1 MTSSTVQVRPM
12 RSTDLASVV
21 AEHQE
26 SLPDGLYAR
35 LGDRFLHTYHSAY
48 LASPGTTGFVAEL
61 GTRPVGF
68 VTGIV
73 STAAHRLAMKEA
85 WPRLAAAAALALL
98 QRPAT
103 LRPALLGPTAV
114 SCLRHSARLLQPD
127 PPCASTATATATATA
142 TGILTYL
149 AVTTTARGRGVGD
162 ALLQAFL
169 HQAQLRGCTKVTLAT
184 QAGAEGAA
192 PFYAHRGWT
201 PESVHR
207 TTTGRPLQVMAW
219 TYPPREVAQ

>member
-1 MTSSTVQVRPM
+1 MTSSAVWVRPM
-12 RSTDLASVV
+12 RSTDLPSVV

-35 LGDRFLHTYHSAY
+35 LGDRFLQTYHSAY
-48 LASPGTTGFVAEL
+48 LASPGAGGFVAEL
-61 GTRPVGF
+61 DAHLVGF
-68 VTGIV
+68 ITGIV

-103 LRPALLGPTAV
+103 FRPALLGSAAA
-114 SCLRHSARLLQPD
+114 SCLRHSARLLQPV
-127 PPCASTATATATATA
+127 PPSETTGAG

-149 AVTTTARGRGVGD
+149 AVTATARGRGVGD

-169 HQAQLRGCTKVTLAT
+169 HEAQLHGCTEVTLAT
-184 QAGAEGAA
+184 QAGADGVASY
-192 PFYAHRGWT
+192 YAHRGWT

-207 TTTGRPLQVMAW
+207 TATSRPLQVMAW
-219 TYPPREVAQ
+219 TYPPREVAR

>member
-35 LGDRFLHTYHSAY
+35 LGDRFLHAYHSAY
-48 LASPGTTGFVAEL
+48 LASPGTAAFVAEL

-103 LRPALLGPTAV
+103 LRPALLWPTAA

-127 PPCASTATATATATA
+127 PPSEINGAGA
-142 TGILTYL
+142 GILTYL
-149 AVTTTARGRGVGD
+149 AVTATARGRGVGD

-169 HQAQLRGCTKVTLAT
+169 HQAQLHGCTKVTLAT
-184 QAGAEGAA
+184 QTGADDAA
-192 PFYAHRGWT
+192 SFYAHRGWA
-201 PESVHR
+201 PESVHH
-207 TTTGRPLQVMAW
+207 TATGRPLQVMAW
-219 TYPPREVAQ
+219 TYPPREVAP

>member
-1 MTSSTVQVRPM
+1 M
-12 RSTDLASVV
+12 RSTDLPSVV
-21 AEHQE
+21 AEHQK

-35 LGDRFLHTYHSAY
+35 LGGRFLHTYHSAY
-48 LASPGTTGFVAEL
+48 LASPGTASFVAEL
-61 GTRPVGF
+61 ETHPVGF

-73 STAAHRLAMKEA
+73 STAAHRRAMKQA
-85 WPRLAAAAALALL
+85 WPRLAAAAALAVL

-103 LRPALLGPTAV
+103 LHPALFGPTAA

-127 PPCASTATATATATA
+127 RPSASTATATD

-149 AVTTTARGRGVGD
+149 AVTDTARGRGVGD
-162 ALLQAFL
+162 ALLRAFL
-169 HQAQLRGCTKVTLAT
+169 HQAQLQGCIKVTLAT
-184 QAGAEGAA
+184 QAGPDGAA

-207 TTTGRPLQVMAW
+207 TPTGRPLQVMAW
-219 TYPPREVAQ
+219 TYPLRDEAG